1 MIKQIMIPVAA
12 FAVTATA
19 VSAFNTDMLK
29 QIDTDLTPSQL
40 STLEH
45 VDELRQ
51 DGASRDEVHAALDEA
66 GITKDM
72 MRTIRTSLHE
82 HREAMHE
89 AIESALESGN
99 YEAFKTAIV
108 GSHLAESITSEE
120 EFRKM
125 IEAHELRESG
135 DYEAARKIMDEL
147 GVERGEGRMQK
158 GGMRGF
164 KGDESGFGMGG
175 RGMHTE
181 QN

>member
-1 MIKQIMIPVAA
+1 MIKQIMIPVVA

-29 QIDTDLTPSQL
+29 QIDTDLTDSQV
-40 STLEH
+40 SALER
-45 VDELRQ
+45 VDDLRQ
-51 DGASRDEVHAALDEA
+51 NGASRDEVHAALDEA

-89 AIESALESGN
+89 AVESALESGN

-135 DYEAARKIMDEL
+135 DYEAAREIMDEL

-158 GGMRGF
+158 VGCVVSREKDQGLGWVD
-164 KGDESGFGMGG
+164 GE
-175 RGMHTE
+175 
-181 QN
+181 